1 MLVRGRGERLRDV
14 IAGHA
19 GDGRL
24 LDAVRSLL
32 EYDLP
37 VSIVERQDVLRRAV
51 LHGDAFQGIERAA
64 LGLARLEFWRADL
77 FRVNEFLELRGLQ
90 VAFDLH
96 ADSIVTQ
103 RDKGQFTLSGSDL
116 GAMAGTSGHDDAKGY
131 DEMSVFHNM
140 GRMVT
145 VRV

>member
-1 MLVRGRGERLRDV
+1 MLVCGRGERLRDV

-32 EYDLP
+32 EYYLP
-37 VSIVERQDVLRRAV
+37 VSAVERQHVLRGAV

-64 LGLARLEFWRADL
+64 LGLARLELRGTDL
-77 FRVNEFLELRGLQ
+77 FSIHEFLELRGLQ

-103 RDKGQFTLSGSDL
+103 WDKGHFTLSGSDL